1 MSKKIT
7 QWHPAFCSAMEL
19 EFIKEKG
26 KLEYEREHEINS
38 KPIKMDLLVIK
49 KKSSENVEN
58 EIGRDFF
65 ERYNIFEYKNPKD
78 GLNIDTFFKVVA
90 YASLY
95 KANASEVNGIR
106 VEEITIS
113 FVRESK
119 PKKLFSILKKN
130 GVEICQRYKGI
141 YDLQECPF
149 FRAQIIVSSELDLK
163 EHLWLKSLTSKMQEV
178 EAEELI
184 KRTPSLEEKGDKI
197 KADSVLQVAV
207 DENGVLFGRIKEDE
221 TVMCEALR
229 ELFKPEL
236 DEAVGAAVGAK
247 EKEGIEILVETMR
260 DMGGTD
266 EAIVAR
272 LMEKYNLKEKDAK
285 AYL

>member
-106 VEEITIS
+106 AEEITIS

-141 YDLQECPF
+141 YDLQGCPF

-184 KRTPSLEEKGDKI
+184 KRTKTLEEKGDKVN
-197 KADSVLQVAV
+197 ADSVMQIAL
-207 DENGVLFGRIKEDE
+207 DENSVVFGIVKEDKQ
-221 TVMCEALR
+221 MCEALVR
-229 ELFKPEL
+229 LMKPEL
-236 DEAVGAAVGAK
+236 DAAVGAK

-285 AYL
+285 NYL